1 MCVSLIQASIFTL
14 GQILQLLLQSFMT
27 LVTSP
32 QDSADSAGVLQLFL
46 ETYFTELLGEDAE
59 RTMDADQQQV
69 PGPLILGGKQ
79 LFEEGAHLTG
89 SNTHFCRESNKCR
102 DYALC
107 LGEIIKFAL

>member
-1 MCVSLIQASIFTL
+1 
-14 GQILQLLLQSFMT
+14 MT

-79 LFEEGAHLTG
+79 LFETLGGANLPNDKL
-89 SNTHFCRESNKCR
+89 NTWVGWVG
-102 DYALC
+102 ALNR
-107 LGEIIKFAL
+107 

>member
-1 MCVSLIQASIFTL
+1 MCVSLIQASIFPL

-69 PGPLILGGKQ
+69 PSPSILG
-79 LFEEGAHLTG
+79 
-89 SNTHFCRESNKCR
+89 
-102 DYALC
+102 
-107 LGEIIKFAL
+107 

>member
-1 MCVSLIQASIFTL
+1 MCVSLIQANIFTL

-59 RTMDADQQQV
+59 RSIDADQQQV
-69 PGPLILGGKQ
+69 PGPSILRARPACW
-79 LFEEGAHLTG
+79 GAH
-89 SNTHFCRESNKCR
+89 S
-102 DYALC
+102 C
-107 LGEIIKFAL
+107 LKRGHI